1 MDRSILSRPGPEP
14 DQTLR
19 YGDGA
24 DHVVDVWLP
33 AAGDRPLVIVI
44 HGGFWRAEYDRTHT
58 RLLCAALRDGGWPV
72 AAIEYSRVAGRPDAT
87 VHDVRE
93 AAARIPRQMPG
104 AGLVLLGH
112 SAGGHLALWLASTC
126 PPANLV
132 GTLALAPVADLVA
145 AHSAGLGN
153 GAVAEF
159 LGGLPRRRP
168 DLDPMLLGQP
178 AGVVTLI
185 HGTDDT
191 TVPPALSR
199 SYVGTHPNVRLV
211 ELPGTAHFELI
222 DPASRAWPTVQSEL
236 DGLGSAPQQSGVRC
250 CSEETA

>member
-24 DHVVDVWLP
+24 DHAVDAWLP
-33 AAGDRPLVIVI
+33 ATGGRPLVIVI

-87 VHDVRE
+87 IDDVRE
-93 AAARIPRQMPG
+93 AAARIPGQMPG

-145 AHSAGLGN
+145 AHSAGLSN

-159 LGGLPRRRP
+159 LGGPPSRRP

-178 AGVVTLI
+178 AGAVTLI

-199 SYVGTHPNVRLV
+199 SYLDTHPNARLV

-222 DPASRAWPTVQSEL
+222 DPASHAWPTVQSEL
-236 DGLGSAPQQSGVRC
+236 EGLGSAPQRSGARC
-250 CSEETA
+250 CSEESS